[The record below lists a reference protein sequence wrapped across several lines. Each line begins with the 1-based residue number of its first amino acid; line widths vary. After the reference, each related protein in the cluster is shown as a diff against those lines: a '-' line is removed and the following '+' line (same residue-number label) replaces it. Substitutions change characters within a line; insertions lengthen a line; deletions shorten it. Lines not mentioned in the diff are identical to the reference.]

1 MTWLLKSK
9 VQVNNIVKFVRY
21 LTENSASSL
30 QRAAST
36 LFSANKAVSCMNR
49 IVLSEPTV
57 LLLQQQAVGLRT
69 VSTVLGSEPVVRGH
83 LGVRDAWPLN
93 LLY

>member
-1 MTWLLKSK
+1 
-9 VQVNNIVKFVRY
+9 
-21 LTENSASSL
+21 
-30 QRAAST
+30 
-36 LFSANKAVSCMNR
+36 MNR